1 MKRQRDRL
9 VVIALWLGSAVTAV
23 AALIAGIKFA
33 GTAAWINAI
42 EASAE
47 PSVAPLAH
55 QEQAKARE
63 VDRRFK
69 EAVVMLHAKQ
79 YEHAMTALHRVLEL
93 APKMPEAHV
102 NMGYTMLGL
111 KRYAA
116 ARDFFS
122 GAVDLRPMQA
132 NAYYG
137 LALALDAQN
146 DRAGALGAMRSFVH
160 LAKADDPFV
169 RKARAALWEWQSADT
184 SRDAGPARAKR
195 ENKVSD
201 AAPGGR

>member
-1 MKRQRDRL
+1 MKQHRKPL
-9 VVIALWLGSAVTAV
+9 VVVALWLGCAVTAV
-23 AALIAGIKFA
+23 AALIAGIKFTGPA
-33 GTAAWINAI
+33 GWINAI
-42 EASAE
+42 ESSAK

-55 QEQAKARE
+55 QELAKARE
-63 VDRRFK
+63 IDQRFK

-93 APKMPEAHV
+93 APTMPEAHV

-111 KRYAA
+111 QRYAA

-122 GAVDLRPMQA
+122 GAVDLRPLQA

-137 LALALDAQN
+137 LALALEAQN

-169 RKARAALWEWQSADT
+169 RKARAALWEWQSADADPSST
-184 SRDAGPARAKR
+184 KRGSKAADAVAGSGK
-195 ENKVSD
+195 
-201 AAPGGR
+201 